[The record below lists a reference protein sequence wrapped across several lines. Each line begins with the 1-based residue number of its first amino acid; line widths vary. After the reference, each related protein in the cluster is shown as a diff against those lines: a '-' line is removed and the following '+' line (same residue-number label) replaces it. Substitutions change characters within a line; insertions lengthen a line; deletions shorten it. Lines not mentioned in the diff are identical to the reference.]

1 MRFPTWELLPAKDL
15 RLILSRFYDVRRN
28 KFLFWS
34 ILFGFVSLVPTLYI
48 PVINRVVFKHEAIT
62 WEWAIVVIAT
72 LLFFLGVEAWKFGK
86 RIFFR
91 HYVAKGRGQT
101 SLIDWEKDSSS
112 EAEKGEIKSEEMQSE
127 KAKSTEAQ

>member
-1 MRFPTWELLPAKDL
+1 M
-15 RLILSRFYDVRRN
+15 
-28 KFLFWS
+28 FWS

-72 LLFFLGVEAWKFGK
+72 LLFFLGIEAWKFGK
-86 RIFFR
+86 RTFFR
-91 HYVAKGRGQT
+91 HYVAKGCGQT
-101 SLIDWEKDSSS
+101 SLIDWEKNSSS

-127 KAKSTEAQ
+127 KATSTEAQ